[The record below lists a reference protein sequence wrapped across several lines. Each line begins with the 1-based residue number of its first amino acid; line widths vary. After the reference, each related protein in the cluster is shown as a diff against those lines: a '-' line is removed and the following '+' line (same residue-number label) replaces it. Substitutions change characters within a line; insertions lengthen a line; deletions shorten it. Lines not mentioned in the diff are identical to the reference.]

1 MIQNGRD
8 WDEEDGDSPDEASEW
23 LRPVWADDDADL
35 DAPPLRRP
43 IRVHSLPRSVRTTST
58 ADALLAPLANAAAAL
73 ARLDAQAEAASP
85 AVQQGL
91 ITRLAYAEAA
101 GWLAS
106 QSITAHPVSL
116 ALRDRERVGRR
127 ELWLQHKALRPSRSI
142 PAWEQD
148 DAWLDADGI
157 PTLGTWMREA
167 GYSTHYFGKWHVSN
181 PPEHSLKRYGFAGD
195 RVFALRR
202 GSTALA

>member
-43 IRVHSLPRSVRTTST
+43 IRVPSLPRSVCTTST

-73 ARLDAQAEAASP
+73 ARLDAQAESAP
-85 AVQQGL
+85 PTVQQGL
-91 ITRLAYAEAA
+91 ITRLTYAEAA

-148 DAWLDADGI
+148 DAWLDADGKI
-157 PTLGTWMREA
+157 TR
-167 GYSTHYFGKWHVSN
+167 
-181 PPEHSLKRYGFAGD
+181 
-195 RVFALRR
+195 
-202 GSTALA
+202 ALALARLLERLPTADNPLVDAARAEAWLAPLAPQATPFDRDRFA